1 MPSVSLVLAVLSKSL
16 APIGLVS
23 AVDGVVLRDIGA
35 TQCGIVTFSL
45 EDIPASGIKE
55 SLMAYDIN
63 VSVSGP
69 SSTLLD
75 AMRRDLPEIVRASV
89 HYYNSEAEVDALIDA
104 ISEISTKGN

>member
-1 MPSVSLVLAVLSKSL
+1 MQVLAARRRK
-16 APIGLVS
+16 GLGSVY
-23 AVDGVVLRDIGA
+23 GVVLRDFGA
-35 TQCGIVTFSL
+35 TQCCIVTFSL
-45 EDIPASGIKE
+45 EDIPATGIKE
-55 SLMAYDIN
+55 FLTACDIN

-104 ISEISTKGN
+104 ISEISAKRN